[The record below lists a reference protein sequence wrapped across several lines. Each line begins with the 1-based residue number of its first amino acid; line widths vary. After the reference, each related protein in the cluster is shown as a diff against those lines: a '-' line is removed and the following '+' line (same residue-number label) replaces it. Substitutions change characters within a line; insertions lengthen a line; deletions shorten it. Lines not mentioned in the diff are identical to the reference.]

1 MQRKERVRNRPAR
14 NSTRAIRPA
23 PRRGVGWRKQK
34 SKARSG
40 RVPRRGRRNFGL
52 GTGPLR
58 DRPRTGFRS
67 GHLRKRDIPH
77 TVSLMPCG
85 LGRSPCPHRARDASG
100 SGCPTGAS
108 RDASHAALAGWVRG
122 LWGRRRARGLLF
134 SMRGRPA
141 RRRRVAVRSKK
152 SGGKFFRIMQS
163 SNKWVQFFAMYE
175 RAKLSSFTALAAP
188 AYPGNMVEAEYPRL

>member
-1 MQRKERVRNRPAR
+1 MSRPPGALMLVLSR
-14 NSTRAIRPA
+14 RIEPPGMSETVILEWPRSNESAKNDDTRLCWRPA
-23 PRRGVGWRKQK
+23 PRKRSRQHQIECEERGHTH
-34 SKARSG
+34 APSG
-40 RVPRRGRRNFGL
+40 RLPGGESDGASKRVKHEADGFRGGGLRNFGL

-100 SGCPTGAS
+100 SGCPTRAP

-122 LWGRRRARGLLF
+122 LSCRRRGRG
-134 SMRGRPA
+134 
-141 RRRRVAVRSKK
+141 
-152 SGGKFFRIMQS
+152 
-163 SNKWVQFFAMYE
+163 
-175 RAKLSSFTALAAP
+175 
-188 AYPGNMVEAEYPRL
+188 